1 MFLGQSTIWQIL
13 ASTLVGLA
21 FVAYM
26 LVRACRYQLHM
37 LQLNTYRNTEYWVWL
52 TRQPHPVRALWVPLL
67 LLVAGLLWP
76 GESPIRTGIFYG
88 VALAVL
94 VVRMAFFPPARKP
107 AKKPFVLTK
116 RMRRLYGATPG
127 LVILYA
133 FLVWGLCP
141 ASRPEHVGWLLLA
154 ATCFPWIF
162 VYLANGLMKPV
173 ENRINAGF
181 FRMAQAKLR
190 SMPHLT
196 TVGITGS
203 YGKTSVK
210 VIVGAILSE
219 QFETLVTPHSYNTP
233 MGVSLTINNQ
243 LQATTEVFVCEMGA
257 RHRQDIAEMCDLARP
272 DIAVLTA
279 IGEQHLETFG
289 SQENIIAAKF
299 DIIRALPP
307 GGTAVVNGDN
317 PLIRE
322 NLAPFSC
329 PIRQYGLDPSND
341 YWADQIRFDK
351 HGTHFVVHG
360 EGQVQPMTTSLLGRH
375 NVCNIVGGIAVAR
388 LLGLDWKKISR
399 GVAHIP
405 PIEHRLQLLNAGS
418 YTVVDDAFN
427 ANPAGTE
434 AALEVLSTFQGGK
447 KIIVTPGMVELGFRQ
462 DELNR
467 AFGTKLP
474 AVCDFIILVGK
485 KHTRPI
491 YEGAKAAG
499 AREGQLLVASDLEEA
514 RTILAGL
521 VHPGDVVLFENDLP
535 DTYNE

>member
-1 MFLGQSTIWQIL
+1 MFLGQSMLWQIM
-13 ASTLVGLA
+13 ASALVCVV
-21 FVAYM
+21 FIVYM
-26 LVRACRYQLHM
+26 AVRACRYQLHM
-37 LQLNTYRNTEYWVWL
+37 LQLNTYRNAEYWGWL
-52 TRQPHPVRALWVPLL
+52 KRQPHPFRRLWLPFV
-67 LLVAGLLWP
+67 LLVAGLLWAEDGP
-76 GESPIRTGIFYG
+76 GRVGVLYG
-88 VALAVL
+88 VPL
-94 VVRMAFFPPARKP
+94 VDLLIRVVIYPPAKKP
-107 AKKPFVLTK
+107 AKKPFAWTK
-116 RMRRLYGATPG
+116 RMRRLYGATVG

-133 FLVWGLCP
+133 LLVWSLCP
-141 ASRPEHVGWLLLA
+141 ARHPEYVGWFLLV
-154 ATCFPWIF
+154 ATNLSWVF
-162 VYLANGLMKPV
+162 VYLANSLMKPI
-173 ENRINAGF
+173 ESRINAGF

-190 SMPHLT
+190 SMPNLT
-196 TVGITGS
+196 TIGITGS

-210 VIVGAILSE
+210 MILGAILSE

-257 RHRQDIAEMCDLARP
+257 RHRQDIAEMCELAPP

-299 DIIRALPP
+299 DIIRALPK

-317 PLIRE
+317 QLIRAH
-322 NLAPFSC
+322 LAPFSC
-329 PIRQYGLDPSND
+329 PILRYGLDPSNT
-341 YWADQIRFDK
+341 YWADQIQVDR
-351 HGTHFVVHG
+351 HGTRFVVHG
-360 EGQVQPMTTSLLGRH
+360 EGQTQTMTTPLLGRH
-375 NVCNIVGGIAVAR
+375 NVCNILGGIAVAR
-388 LLGLDWKKISR
+388 LLGVDWKKISR

-434 AALEVLSTFQGGK
+434 AALEVLSAFQGGK
-447 KIIVTPGMVELGFRQ
+447 KIIVTPGMVELGPRQ

-467 AFGTKLP
+467 AFGAKLP

-491 YEGAKAAG
+491 YEGAESVG
-499 AREGQLLVASDLEEA
+499 CREGQLLVAADLNEA
-514 RTILAGL
+514 RNILVGL
-521 VHPGDVVLFENDLP
+521 VRPGDVVLFENDLP